1 MFRGVLHTT
10 HRETLGGLIF
20 VQAGHAQPPTI
31 DPLAADAELELGNTE
46 LELGIAELEL
56 GNAELELGN
65 AEFVVVISTWV
76 VLVGFLENMQT
87 GQCPQ
92 FLSKSGRFLS
102 ITA

>member
-31 DPLAADAELELGNTE
+31 DPLAADAELELGN
-46 LELGIAELEL
+46 AELEL